1 MQSRNR
7 DAAGADD
14 NDGDDN
20 NVDVDENEVDDDDC
34 GSTGPVQV
42 ISLPLNNAGKPHVVR
57 SLGPKAL

>member
-57 SLGPKAL
+57 